1 MTHFITIIATIPN
14 NPFLLSIFDLQNVI
28 EDKTVVTPKDY
39 VVLTSCFSMF
49 S

>member
-1 MTHFITIIATIPN
+1 MAHFITIVATIPN
-14 NPFLLSIFDLQNVI
+14 NPFLLSIFDLKNVI
-28 EDKTVVTPKDY
+28 DDKAVETSKVY